1 MFSVKPDAQAAIASF
16 FAENPD
22 IEKILRVYVTPGSCN
37 GPMLSI
43 MSDQVDPTDVAEE
56 IGGITFCMDKNLA
69 GETGL
74 VSVSLKDG
82 ELVVRPERAF
92 IDPSAFSC
100 SCGCSGDCSSGCAS
114 DCASDGCPSGCCQ
127 GGGNPQ

>member
-1 MFSVKPDAQAAIASF
+1 MDEQLREKAQTIASLM
-16 FAENPD
+16 AQMANENRLL
-22 IEKILRVYVTPGSCN
+22 ILCALLD
-37 GPMLSI
+37 GPKTVGELGENVPNITAPALS
-43 MSDQVDPTDVAEE
+43 QHLH
-56 IGGITFCMDKNLA
+56 K
-69 GETGL
+69 
-74 VSVSLKDG
+74 LKDG

-114 DCASDGCPSGCCQ
+114 ECASDGCSSGCCQ